1 MIEKKKFWK
10 IVPNCEQLDDWYE
23 SIKMENNFSLNTWKI
38 NSQEDLLFFFLQSWG
53 FVAIYVIYQSYLL
66 YFVSTDFPTFHYF
79 HFFKI
84 TFHSIIQLHFKHETY
99 SKCSC
104 IFFFITH
111 CKYREKNKL
120 IKNNFFL
127 FWQGYLGKGGMVISE
142 IIYSTGKCALYVCL
156 CWRHLNGA

>member
-1 MIEKKKFWK
+1 MKNKFPRRFIFFIFAKLGICCNICYISKLFVIFCFNWF
-10 IVPNCEQLDDWYE
+10 P
-23 SIKMENNFSLNTWKI
+23 NFSLF
-38 NSQEDLLFFFLQSWG
+38 S
-53 FVAIYVIYQSYLL
+53 
-66 YFVSTDFPTFHYF
+66 
-79 HFFKI
+79 FFKI

>member
-1 MIEKKKFWK
+1 MKNKFPRRF
-10 IVPNCEQLDDWYE
+10 I
-23 SIKMENNFSLNTWKI
+23 
-38 NSQEDLLFFFLQSWG
+38 FFFLQSWG

-79 HFFKI
+79 HFLK
-84 TFHSIIQLHFKHETY
+84 LHFIQSFSFILSMRHIQNVLAY
-99 SKCSC
+99 
-104 IFFFITH
+104 FFLLPIVNIG
-111 CKYREKNKL
+111 KKNKL